1 MFLYRLSRRLLDRY
15 RFLRYASVSAV
26 VVPLGQ
32 ILLYL
37 LHSVMGLAP
46 VTANVVAVGL
56 ATIPA
61 YQLNRLWVWGRTG
74 RSHLTREII
83 PFWSMA
89 FAGLLLSTLA
99 VDFVQDRTDAAL
111 AVNAANLAAFGAL
124 WVVKFFACDLFLFA
138 SADGDDSADVVAAE
152 VTPAP

>member
-32 ILLYL
+32 ILLYV
-37 LHSVMGLAP
+37 LHSVIGLAP

-74 RSHLTREII
+74 RSHLTREIV
-83 PFWSMA
+83 PFWGMA

-99 VDFVQDRTDAAL
+99 VDLVQDRTDAAL
-111 AVNAANLAAFGAL
+111 AINGANLAAFGVL
-124 WVVKFFACDLFLFA
+124 WVVKFFACDQFLFA
-138 SADGDDSADVVAAE
+138 DGDTEDVVAAE
-152 VTPAP
+152 VTTAP